1 MFAQFG
7 IPKTIVTGNGTG
19 FVSQNFKVFL
29 EKNRIRHVTSALHHP
44 ASNCLAE
51 RAVQVVKKG
60 LKKVSKGSIKECL
73 AKVLLSY
80 RITPHTTTGVLPS
93 ELLLGRRPRTVLD
106 LLKPHTADRVE
117 AKQQK
122 QKQHHDLR
130 AKDRKF
136 KIGDKIYYY
145 NHGVG
150 NKQLPGGIIKQ
161 MGPVSFHVD
170 SDDGR
175 HRQCHQDQLQARDTQ
190 ENGVELHSDIPV
202 TVSDEESIPE
212 VTSTTSTT
220 AVEEPIE
227 HNTSETSQTANDS
240 LLIGNRYPRCYR

>member
-7 IPKTIVTGNGTG
+7 IPKTIVTDNGTG

-73 AKVLLSY
+73 AKVLLSH
-80 RITPHTTTGVLPS
+80 RITPHTTTGVSPS

-136 KIGDKIYYY
+136 KIGGKIYYY
-145 NHGVG
+145 NLGVG
-150 NKQLPGGIIKQ
+150 NKQLSGRIIKQ

-170 SDDGR
+170 LDDGR
-175 HRQCHQDQLQARDTQ
+175 QDNAPR
-190 ENGVELHSDIPV
+190 PV
-202 TVSDEESIPE
+202 TSK
-212 VTSTTSTT
+212 
-220 AVEEPIE
+220 
-227 HNTSETSQTANDS
+227 
-240 LLIGNRYPRCYR
+240 RYTRKWS